1 MRPVRNVFQKL
12 SRTEQ
17 RREGVVAYL
26 CSSPYYCTLQS
37 ENPIC
42 GVLIDF
48 LCTVQAGAVQFDGK
62 AYWFAWD
69 SDEEV
74 LRNAR
79 WNWFT
84 ARNYCRYDSPIVAL
98 YLSSPGSQPGTTPG
112 PTHSC
117 LLFPH
122 PHPHFALISP
132 DSSSSAPFILCPYV
146 HSSSAQSFLLRIKV

>member
-1 MRPVRNVFQKL
+1 MYSFKPIILYSYV
-12 SRTEQ
+12 
-17 RREGVVAYL
+17 
-26 CSSPYYCTLQS
+26 LQS
-37 ENPIC
+37 VNFVC

-48 LCTVQAGAVQFDGK
+48 LCTMQAGAVQFDGK

-98 YLSSPGSQPGTTPG
+98 YLSP
-112 PTHSC
+112 
-117 LLFPH
+117 
-122 PHPHFALISP
+122 P
-132 DSSSSAPFILCPYV
+132 DSQHAGTVAVTTHLLSLYYSP
-146 HSSSAQSFLLRIKV
+146 HSEKSLKSIYCKTDLMGKNSIVS